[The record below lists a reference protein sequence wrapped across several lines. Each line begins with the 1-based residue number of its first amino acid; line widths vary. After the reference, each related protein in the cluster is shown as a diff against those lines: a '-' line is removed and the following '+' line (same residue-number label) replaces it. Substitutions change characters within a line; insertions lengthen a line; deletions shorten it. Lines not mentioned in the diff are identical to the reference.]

1 MPRKKKATSQDAPVS
16 APPPP
21 PSVTSES
28 IQPGRP
34 PSGPVVDIEP
44 GETPVELLPL
54 AESDTVT
61 ITNHQ
66 ISLDL
71 PLMVLPNDGYAKQR
85 IDVRMSR
92 AAAKG
97 WKAYAHGLEKQEA
110 KLESG
115 KFVRDAGDAI
125 RYMGEQIAGE
135 L

>member
-1 MPRKKKATSQDAPVS
+1 MPNPGTEVVRHPGDPQ
-16 APPPP
+16 
-21 PSVTSES
+21 VT
-28 IQPGRP
+28 
-34 PSGPVVDIEP
+34 V
-44 GETPVELLPL
+44 L

-71 PLMVLPNDGYAKQR
+71 PVMVLPNDGYAKQR